1 LRACRANK
9 EVVGVGGVRV
19 CCGEVSSHKREKVVV
34 FGGSGFVGSRAVEL
48 WGADFE
54 LLAPTHAEV
63 DVLDSDGVA
72 ALLNAARPDVVVNL
86 AAGAHV
92 DAAEA
97 ERGDRN
103 GRVYALNAK
112 LPGRLAELCRE
123 INAYLVHVSTD
134 YVFDGRQA
142 ARAYR
147 EDDPPNPLSW
157 YGESKLAGERLVQE
171 AHPGACVARIEMPFS
186 GRAHARTDFARICV
200 GRLEA
205 GEPIAGVTDQRIT
218 PVFLDD
224 AIHALHQ
231 LIAHRYPGLMH
242 VAATD
247 WTTPYEYARS
257 IARRLGLDAGLV
269 QPTPFEAFSATRPA
283 QRPKYSWLD
292 VTRFTNQVGPSIL
305 RTFEAELDAWVAQ
318 ISSTVSRV

>member
-1 LRACRANK
+1 
-9 EVVGVGGVRV
+9 
-19 CCGEVSSHKREKVVV
+19 
-34 FGGSGFVGSRAVEL
+34 
-48 WGADFE
+48 
-54 LLAPTHAEV
+54 
-63 DVLDSDGVA
+63 
-72 ALLNAARPDVVVNL
+72 
-86 AAGAHV
+86 
-92 DAAEA
+92 
-97 ERGDRN
+97 
-103 GRVYALNAK
+103 
-112 LPGRLAELCRE
+112 
-123 INAYLVHVSTD
+123 
-134 YVFDGRQA
+134 
-142 ARAYR
+142 
-147 EDDPPNPLSW
+147 
-157 YGESKLAGERLVQE
+157 
-171 AHPGACVARIEMPFS
+171 
-186 GRAHARTDFARICV
+186 V

-231 LIAHRYPGLMH
+231 LIAQRYPGLIH